1 MTQKDKKP
9 KGKRTLETEHRTVN
23 INKIIKLDYIV
34 KMTCWCGNAVTI
46 DSSRSITENVC
57 SKCGSPIKLLSDEWT
72 SEEMNKFTKAK
83 ELS

>member
-1 MTQKDKKP
+1 MTQKNKKL
-9 KGKRTLETEHRTVN
+9 KGKRTLEIEHKTVK
-23 INKIIKLDYIV
+23 IDKIIKLEYIV
-34 KMTCWCGNAVTI
+34 EMLCWCGNAVTI

-57 SKCGSPIKLLSDEWT
+57 SKCGSPIKLLAGEWT